1 MSVIGN
7 LVPYESRYPD
17 IEERLEAVRFAV
29 LVAHRRF
36 GKTVMAV
43 NRLLKMALECK
54 KERGFF
60 AYVAPFRNQAKN
72 IAWAYMKR
80 YSAHIEGRKVQETEL
95 SVRFENGA
103 TVRLFGADN
112 PDALRGM
119 YFDAV
124 VLDEVAQMKPE
135 IWAEIIRPA
144 LADRE
149 GSALFIG
156 TPKGINLF
164 SEMFHRAAARQAEGD
179 PSWLALSFP
188 VTQTNALNPEEVARL
203 KEELSENTWRQEML
217 CDFHASSDDTLIP
230 LDVVAEARERGA
242 SIEVDHFAPMV
253 LGVDVARFGD
263 DSSVIFPR
271 RGLTAMLPTVLRK
284 LDNMRLADAVSEH
297 IARYRPQGVYIDNGG
312 GAGVIDRLNSVG
324 IPVSGIF
331 FGGRAL
337 DNERFHN
344 RRAEMWWRMAEWL
357 KNGGTLPDMEALA
370 GDLSS
375 ARYFY
380 DATGKFR
387 LESKDDI
394 KAKLGRS
401 PDLGDALALTF
412 AVNLP
417 GLTHGEVYGMGAEN
431 RFRDYDPLDF

>member
-1 MSVIGN
+1 MRGDVI
-7 LVPYESRYPD
+7 PYESRYPE
-17 IEERLEAVRFAV
+17 IEAMLEGVRFSV

-36 GKTVMAV
+36 GKTVLAV
-43 NRLLKMALECK
+43 NRLLKLALECQ

-60 AYVAPFRNQAKN
+60 AYVAPFRNQAKS

-80 YSAHIEGRKVQETEL
+80 YSAGIEGRKVQETEL
-95 SVRFENGA
+95 SVRFENEA
-103 TVRLFGADN
+103 TIRLFGADN

-119 YFDAV
+119 YFDSV

-164 SEMFHRAAARQAEGD
+164 SEMYHRAAEAQAAGD
-179 PSWLALSFP
+179 PNWLALSFP
-188 VTQTNALNPEEVARL
+188 VTQTTALKPEEVERL

-217 CDFHASSDDTLIP
+217 CDFNASSDDSLIP
-230 LDVVAEARERGA
+230 LDVVSEGRRAGHGMKP
-242 SIEVDHFAPMV
+242 DHFSPLV

-263 DSSVIFPR
+263 DASVIFPR
-271 RGLTAMLPTVLRK
+271 RGKLAMMPTVLHK
-284 LDNMRLADAVSEH
+284 VDNMTLADAVGEKM
-297 IARYRPQGVYIDNGG
+297 ARLLPQGVYIDNGG
-312 GAGVIDRLNSVG
+312 GGGVIDRLTSLG
-324 IPVSGIF
+324 LAVSGVH

-337 DNERFHN
+337 DSERFHN
-344 RRAEMWWRMAEWL
+344 RRAEMWFRLAEWL
-357 KNGGTLPDMEALA
+357 KNGGALPDLEALA
-370 GDLSS
+370 GDLS
-375 ARYFY
+375 AIRYFY
-380 DATGKFR
+380 DSTGKMK
-387 LESKDDI
+387 LESKEDI
-394 KAKLGRS
+394 KARIGRS

-417 GLTHGEVYGMGAEN
+417 GLALGDLYGNGTGTA
-431 RFRDYDPLDF
+431 YDPLAW